1 MCPSVLCTQGVRRAV
16 PRQLFGRRLLGDSA
30 LRADRHHCTLPVR
43 HDRLLRCLNELR
55 RGAVRAT
62 DDIANRPAH
71 RCVWNAIRRTHDQPR
86 HGIERL
92 LDGRTAILRARFP
105 DQERA
110 VEQLLATLQLARAIE
125 PHVLVSGRRLRFF
138 RQTDP
143 PVARFC
149 ANPRLACACRIE
161 HRQAYALSGEGPP
174 LVRAGTWL
182 THVHHDW
189 ESPIWAHWLRFM
201 SERHTLV
208 RYDPR
213 GCGLSQTDVGEIT
226 LEDWVADLEAVV
238 DRLELESF
246 PLFGMSQGA
255 AVAAEYAIRHPERVS
270 HLTLYAPLVTG
281 WRRTLTGPYSQAWRS
296 MQDLV
301 LAGWGE
307 ENMAFPAMF
316 AHLFL
321 PESTP
326 EMRQCYAEL
335 QRKSASK
342 EVASRFMSLLG
353 DLSVFKRLKL
363 IRVPTLVIQIAREQ
377 VIDPR
382 TAAGVASEIAGS
394 EFVSIDSR
402 NHILLEDEPGWQEF
416 KSVFTRHVPGATAPP
431 RRDAAARERIAQLSQ
446 REQRILGEIAKGL
459 NNREIA
465 SGLFISEK
473 TVRNHITSIFDKL
486 GVSSRAQAIVMA
498 KEAGL

>member
-1 MCPSVLCTQGVRRAV
+1 VDQR
-16 PRQLFGRRLLGDSA
+16 
-30 LRADRHHCTLPVR
+30 
-43 HDRLLRCLNELR
+43 
-55 RGAVRAT
+55 
-62 DDIANRPAH
+62 IAF
-71 RCVWNAIRRTHDQPR
+71 
-86 HGIERL
+86 
-92 LDGRTAILRARFP
+92 ARSK
-105 DQERA
+105 DK
-110 VEQLLATLQLARAIE
+110 TTI
-125 PHVLVSGRRLRFF
+125 
-138 RQTDP
+138 
-143 PVARFC
+143 
-149 ANPRLACACRIE
+149 
-161 HRQAYALSGEGPP
+161 AYALSGEGPP

-189 ESPIWAHWLRFM
+189 ENPILAHWLQFM

-213 GCGLSQTDVGEIT
+213 GCGLSQTDVGTIT
-226 LEDWVADLEAVV
+226 FDDWVADLEAVV
-238 DRLELESF
+238 DRLELQTF

-270 HLTLYAPLVTG
+270 QLTLYAPLVTG
-281 WRRTLTGPYSQAWRS
+281 WGGRTDPASQKWQA
-296 MQDLV
+296 MQQLV
-301 LAGWGE
+301 LAGWGD

-321 PESTP
+321 PESSP
-326 EMRQCYAEL
+326 QLRHWYAEL

-342 EVASRFMSLLG
+342 EVASRFMSVLG
-353 DLSVFKRLKL
+353 ELNMFRRLKN
-363 IRVPTLVIQIAREQ
+363 IRVPTLVIQIAHDH
-377 VIDPR
+377 VVDPR
-382 TAAGVASEIAGS
+382 SAPGIASEIAGS
-394 EFVSIDSR
+394 QFVSIDSR

-416 KSVFTRHVPGATAPP
+416 KSVFARHVPGATAPP
-431 RRDAAARERIAQLSQ
+431 RRDAAARERIEQLSQ

-465 SGLFISEK
+465 AGLFISEK

>member
-1 MCPSVLCTQGVRRAV
+1 MDQR
-16 PRQLFGRRLLGDSA
+16 
-30 LRADRHHCTLPVR
+30 
-43 HDRLLRCLNELR
+43 
-55 RGAVRAT
+55 
-62 DDIANRPAH
+62 IAF
-71 RCVWNAIRRTHDQPR
+71 
-86 HGIERL
+86 
-92 LDGRTAILRARFP
+92 ARSK
-105 DQERA
+105 DK
-110 VEQLLATLQLARAIE
+110 TTI
-125 PHVLVSGRRLRFF
+125 
-138 RQTDP
+138 
-143 PVARFC
+143 
-149 ANPRLACACRIE
+149 
-161 HRQAYALSGEGPP
+161 AYALSGEGPP

-213 GCGLSQTDVGEIT
+213 GCGLSQTDVGAFT

-246 PLFGMSQGA
+246 PLFGMSQGG

-270 HLTLYAPLVTG
+270 QLTLYAPLVTG
-281 WRRTLTGPYSQAWRS
+281 WRRTRLDPYSQSWRS
-296 MQDLV
+296 MQELV
-301 LAGWGE
+301 LSGWGD

-326 EMRQCYAEL
+326 QMRQWYAEL
-335 QRKSASK
+335 QKKSASK
-342 EVASRFMSLLG
+342 EVASRFMTMLS
-353 DLSVFKRLKL
+353 DLAIFKRLKL

-382 TAAGVASEIAGS
+382 SAPGVASEIPGS
-394 EFVSIDSR
+394 QFVSIDSR

-416 KSVFTRHVPGATAPP
+416 KHVFARHVPGASAPP
-431 RRDAAARERIAQLSQ
+431 RHDAAARERIGQLSQ
-446 REQRILGEIAKGL
+446 REQKILGEIAKGL

-465 SGLFISEK
+465 AGLFISEK
-473 TVRNHITSIFDKL
+473 TVRNHITSVFDKL